1 MSFYMICRTLHRTSF
16 HKDCFYHLRYRDL
29 KCFTKAAVFMY
40 SGIEFRIEVPEIM
53 NELRNNSVLGLGV

>member
-1 MSFYMICRTLHRTSF
+1 MSFYMICKKNLHITSF

-29 KCFTKAAVFMY
+29 KCFTKAAVIMY

-53 NELRNNSVLGLGV
+53 NELRESVLGLGV